1 MIDGLRA
8 KLTQVDVASQKT
20 AKAAAAGTSTA
31 SSGPLEQLFAESA
44 TVEVSSARYSGQK
57 ADAPIDRSKVD
68 RIREAIRN
76 NSYPIDFQKLADRMI
91 EVDFASA
98 R

>member
-8 KLTQVDVASQKT
+8 KLTQVDVASQRN
-20 AKAAAAGTSTA
+20 AKAAASGTSAA
-31 SSGPLEQLFAESA
+31 SSGPIDQLFAESA
-44 TVEVSSARYSGQK
+44 TVEVSTARFSGQK
-57 ADAPIDRSKVD
+57 ADAPIDRAKVD
-68 RIREAIRN
+68 RIRDAIRN

-98 R
+98 H

>member
-8 KLTQVDVASQKT
+8 KLTQVDVASQKS
-20 AKAAAAGTSTA
+20 AKAAAAGSSAGSAPA
-31 SSGPLEQLFAESA
+31 SESLFSEAA
-44 TVEVSSARYSGQK
+44 TVEVTAARYSGHK
-57 ADAPIDRSKVD
+57 VDAPIDRAKVD
-68 RIREAIRN
+68 RIRDAIRN

-91 EVDFASA
+91 EVDFAGA

>member
-8 KLTQVDVASQKT
+8 KLTQVDVASQRN
-20 AKAAAAGTSTA
+20 AKAAAAGSSSA
-31 SSGPLEQLFAESA
+31 SAPSSDSLFAEAA
-44 TVEVSSARYSGQK
+44 TVEVSTARYSGQK
-57 ADAPIDRSKVD
+57 VDAPIDRAKVD
-68 RIREAIRN
+68 RIRDAIRN

-91 EVDFASA
+91 EVDFAAA

>member
-20 AKAAAAGTSTA
+20 AKAAAAGTSAA
-31 SSGPLEQLFAESA
+31 SSGPLDQLFAESS

-57 ADAPIDRSKVD
+57 PTLRLTAQRLTGFVMRSATIL
-68 RIREAIRN
+68 IRSTSRN
-76 NSYPIDFQKLADRMI
+76 WLTG
-91 EVDFASA
+91 
-98 R
+98 